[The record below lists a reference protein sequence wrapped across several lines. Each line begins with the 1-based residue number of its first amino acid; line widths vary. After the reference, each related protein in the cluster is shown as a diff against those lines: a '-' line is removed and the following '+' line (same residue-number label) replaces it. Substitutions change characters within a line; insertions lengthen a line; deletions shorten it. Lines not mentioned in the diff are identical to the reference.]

1 MHKFADVDVVLRSA
15 SAALRTTLHAARTGD
30 RTGAAAVVAEAAGHA
45 AEAEAARA
53 VLRSRP
59 WVPAPQVARQV
70 RVVDDVEEALR
81 VVVRIAALVALDG
94 RPLPSPGLDRDLRR
108 LAEAGERRLRHVQDG
123 CVFEAGD
130 AGCTAV
136 LLDVAD
142 RTLGAGGLGVAG
154 GGVGEGEGGLG
165 RLVGE
170 LAGVLLRVSR
180 DAAVAA

>member
-30 RTGAAAVVAEAAGHA
+30 RAGAAAVVAEAAGHA

-59 WVPAPQVARQV
+59 WVPSPQVARQV

-81 VVVRIAALVALDG
+81 VVGRIAALVALDG

-123 CVFEAGD
+123 CVFVAGD

-142 RTLGAGGLGVAG
+142 RALGAGCGDG
-154 GGVGEGEGGLG
+154 GESGLG

-170 LAGVLLRVSR
+170 LSGVLLRVSR